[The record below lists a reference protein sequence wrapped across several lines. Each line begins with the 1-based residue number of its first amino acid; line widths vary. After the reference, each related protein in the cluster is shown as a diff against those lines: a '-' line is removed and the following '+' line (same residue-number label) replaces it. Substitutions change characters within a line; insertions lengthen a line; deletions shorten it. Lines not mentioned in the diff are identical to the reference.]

1 VKERKDRVD
10 DALHATR
17 AAVEEGIIA
26 GGGAALLYATK
37 ALKDLEGANDDQDIG
52 IEIVRRAIQAPIRQ
66 IAENAGDEGSVVVN
80 TLLAQKDNNFGYNAQ
95 SGEYTDL
102 REGRD
107 CRPCESR
114 SRRAAGCSIGCGP
127 SHHHRSHHLG
137 QEIDAL
143 ISFIAGI
150 KSVPLDGPAKRHL
163 PDSILRDIVLDQSQA
178 RKLFSKNPEVFLQLA
193 QHEDVA
199 RDVVA
204 VGYRRKKL
212 KYFEQLLSDPQYFLD
227 ELLRLNCK
235 PEALWQKFFEANTWI
250 FGYGLSYQFLSELDG
265 HRLEQVVRG
274 SDLAGRGKRSDA
286 VMKTRGLIS
295 SMCFVEIKRHDTSLL
310 DARQYR
316 PSVWS
321 PSSELIGGISQI
333 QKTVHSAIES
343 IGRTLRPA
351 DAGGTPTGEVLFNIE
366 PRSILVI
373 GSLKEFQSDR
383 GLNEQMFGSFE
394 LFRRNTW
401 RPEIVTFDELL
412 ERARFIVEHEPAV
425 READ

>member
-1 VKERKDRVD
+1 MRKGPVSNHRAFLFHHFIESISLLNRQLLGTLMTNDFDEREAFFNRRTDKTIISKSFKDLLIGKQLRIASHIVDGQAGLRLAQIADEVVLRETPAGRFQIKATFVD
-10 DALHATR
+10 DDRSIRSLTIQKYSSKT
-17 AAVEEGIIA
+17 GP
-26 GGGAALLYATK
+26 LT
-37 ALKDLEGANDDQDIG
+37 DQHFTF
-52 IEIVRRAIQAPIRQ
+52 V
-66 IAENAGDEGSVVVN
+66 
-80 TLLAQKDNNFGYNAQ
+80 
-95 SGEYTDL
+95 
-102 REGRD
+102 
-107 CRPCESR
+107 
-114 SRRAAGCSIGCGP
+114 
-127 SHHHRSHHLG
+127 G